1 MEFRTVGEFV
11 GGPYDGMKL
20 TFDTSNGWAEPPGS
34 MAVDQGCA
42 HMDMDG
48 TKLIFTPYSYSE
60 RMRYVGSDWF
70 VVIDDELR
78 EFYNLVHNDG
88 EDRLA
93 LAETVDDRVL
103 ITGRYTWE
111 SV

>member
-11 GGPYDGMKL
+11 GGPYDGMNV
-20 TFDTSNGWAEPPGS
+20 TFDSSGWTEPPES
-34 MAVDQGCA
+34 IAVNQGCSR
-42 HMDMDG
+42 MDMDG

-60 RMRYVGSDWF
+60 QMRYVGSDWY
-70 VVIDDELR
+70 VDIDGELH
-78 EFYNLVHNDG
+78 EFYNLALNDG
-88 EDRLA
+88 EEMLA